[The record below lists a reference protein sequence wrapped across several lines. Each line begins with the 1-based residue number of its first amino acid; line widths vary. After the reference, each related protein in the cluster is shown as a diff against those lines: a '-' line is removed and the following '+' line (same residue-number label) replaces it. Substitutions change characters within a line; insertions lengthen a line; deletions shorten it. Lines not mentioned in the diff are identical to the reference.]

1 MTNRVRVV
9 REARGMSAAEL
20 ARRAGISRSHL
31 YLIEQG
37 RTEPTVS
44 VVLGLCRA
52 LGVSFDELFG
62 QHTDDQRVVDVS

>member
-52 LGVSFDELFG
+52 LGVSFDDLFG
-62 QHTDDQRVVDVS
+62 QQYAINR

>member
-52 LGVSFDELFG
+52 LGVSFDDLFG
-62 QHTDDQRVVDVS
+62 QHADDQRVVDVS